1 MKAIFMPINQDK
13 TSDYEEIP
21 LLTPF
26 HLAMN
31 VKDLM
36 STRSFYGKLLGAIEG
51 RSTSTWVD
59 FNLFGH
65 QLSFHLGPV
74 VQTDNTGCVGDH
86 MVPMPHF
93 GFVLPLARWQDIAN
107 RLDQAGVVFVIPPSV
122 RFKGE
127 PGEQWVM
134 FLTDPSG
141 NPIEIKGFVD
151 LEEIFSTN

>member
-1 MKAIFMPINQDK
+1 MI
-13 TSDYEEIP
+13 T
-21 LLTPF
+21 LL
-26 HLAMN
+26 
-31 VKDLM
+31 
-36 STRSFYGKLLGAIEG
+36 FYRKLLDAIDVS
-51 RSTSTWVD
+51 STSTWVD
-59 FNLFGH
+59 VYLFLH
-65 QLSFHLGPV
+65 QLAFPLGPV

-93 GFVLPLARWQDIAN
+93 GFVLPLARWQDLAN
-107 RLDQAGVVFVIPPSV
+107 CLDQAGVVFVIPPSV

>member
-13 TSDYEEIP
+13 TSEYEEILP
-21 LLTPF
+21 FMPF

-36 STRSFYGKLLGAIEG
+36 STRSFYGKLFGAIEG

-93 GFVLPLARWQDIAN
+93 GFVLPLARWQDLAN
-107 RLDQAGVVFVIPPSV
+107 RLGQAGVVFVTNV
-122 RFKGE
+122 
-127 PGEQWVM
+127 
-134 FLTDPSG
+134 
-141 NPIEIKGFVD
+141 
-151 LEEIFSTN
+151 FSC

>member
-59 FNLFGH
+59 FNLLAINFRFI
-65 QLSFHLGPV
+65 L
-74 VQTDNTGCVGDH
+74 VQ
-86 MVPMPHF
+86 
-93 GFVLPLARWQDIAN
+93 
-107 RLDQAGVVFVIPPSV
+107 
-122 RFKGE
+122 
-127 PGEQWVM
+127 
-134 FLTDPSG
+134 
-141 NPIEIKGFVD
+141 
-151 LEEIFSTN
+151 

>member
-1 MKAIFMPINQDK
+1 MKAIFMPINQGK
-13 TSDYEEIP
+13 TSEYEEIP
-21 LLTPF
+21 RLTPL

-36 STRSFYGKLLGAIEG
+36 STRSFYGKLLGASEG
-51 RSTSTWVD
+51 RSTITWVD

-65 QLSFHLGPV
+65 HLSFHLGSV
-74 VQTDNTGCVGDH
+74 VQSDNTGCVGDH
-86 MVPMPHF
+86 IVPMSHF
-93 GFVLPLARWQDIAN
+93 GFVLPLARWQDLAN
-107 RLDQAGVVFVIPPSV
+107 RLDQAGAVFVIPPSV
-122 RFKGE
+122 RLKGE

>member
-1 MKAIFMPINQDK
+1 MPINQDT
-13 TSDYEEIP
+13 TSGHEEIP
-21 LLTPF
+21 PLAPF

-31 VKDLM
+31 VNDLR

-74 VQTDNTGCVGDH
+74 VKTDNTGCVGEH

-93 GFVLPLARWQDIAN
+93 GFVLPLVRWQNLAN
-107 RLDQAGVVFVIPPSV
+107 RFGQAGMTFVTPPSV
-122 RFKGE
+122 RLKGE

-141 NPIEIKGFVD
+141 NSIEIKGFVD
-151 LEEIFSTN
+151 LEEVFSTN